1 MRTGALG
8 MIETRGLLG
17 AIEAA
22 DAALKSASV
31 SLIGS
36 RKVGGGLVTI
46 LITGD
51 VAAVRSAVD
60 AACASLVRLNAEF
73 SSHVIPRLDPEVW
86 RIIGQDEGVSSPEN
100 CRALMTPGPRS
111 LVTVPPLEPEPAGA
125 GPVPGPFES
134 PTVPGEGPV
143 PVRDGLKRM
152 TVAELRRLARD
163 VGLDTLTR
171 RQIRDAN
178 KGVLT
183 SRLATFFDRAGRES
197 QEMIKE
203 KIAKVLH
210 IKRGDEA

>member
-1 MRTGALG
+1 MTAMRTGALG

-111 LVTVPPLEPEPAGA
+111 LVTAPPLEPEPAGA
-125 GPVPGPFES
+125 GPLES
-134 PTVPGEGPV
+134 PTAPGEGPV
-143 PVRDGLKRM
+143 PVLIRDGLKRM
-152 TVAELRRLARD
+152 TVAQLRRLARD

-183 SRLATFFDRAGRES
+183 SRLAAFFDRAGRES

-210 IKRGDEA
+210 I